1 MVSSETGSYFDFGVF
16 AGTGSYFDLV
26 SPGTGSYFDL
36 LSPGTGSYFGSLGD
50 IFYSLKFSKN

>member
-36 LSPGTGSYFGSLGD
+36 LSPGTGSYFDSSGFD
-50 IFYSLKFSKN
+50 DVD